1 VAPSEPE
8 QTQETQ
14 DCEPTGEAA
23 AVPQDDFSGLPA
35 GDIGEYGMDGSIP
48 LQGEFAHLPD
58 NDVLEKENPSIQQQ
72 PTPIQNDS
80 GVLEGFL
87 PPGPSPVMIKDVDPC
102 QVEREVRFNNGAS
115 FRPSFDIFFRRLNPL
130 HPLLNENQF
139 RSQFDTFV
147 FDHGHGMSELDQAQL
162 LVLVNLIHAEVEIL
176 IGDCS
181 ESDAIFGWR
190 QFCTADSILQDLIW
204 KGKANLMT
212 LQCLLLKARYLL
224 YLERFNQA
232 YDMMTTAVRIC
243 MQLGLHD
250 QSRWAAQGADLFETV
265 MRQRVFYSLFTL
277 ERAVSLSCGLPPTI
291 RQCDFCVEA
300 PPALDDRGLFPHRP
314 LPEETP
320 EHSFVPYFIAIIKWA
335 ELCGEVWDSMLHMG
349 APKPVS
355 ESQIAALDVK
365 IRDQVR
371 SVPPQL
377 QWRAEC
383 SNAIRGRMEP
393 YVWRQ
398 KVMYRV
404 VCCNTPVYYMKSRLV
419 Y

>member
-1 VAPSEPE
+1 M
-8 QTQETQ
+8 
-14 DCEPTGEAA
+14 AA
-23 AVPQDDFSGLPA
+23 PQDDLSGIP
-35 GDIGEYGMDGSIP
+35 GDIVECGIDGSMP
-48 LQGEFAHLPD
+48 LQGEFGHLPV
-58 NDVLEKENPSIQQQ
+58 NEVLEQEKAPIRQQ

-80 GVLEGFL
+80 GILEGFL

-102 QVEREVRFNNGAS
+102 QVAREVRSNNGAL

-147 FDHGHGMSELDQAQL
+147 FDQGHGMSELDQAQL
-162 LVLVNLIHAEVEIL
+162 LVLVNLVHAEVEIL

-204 KGKANLMT
+204 KGNANLMT
-212 LQCLLLKARYLL
+212 IQCLLLKTRYLL

-232 YDMMTTAVRIC
+232 YDIMATAVRVC

-250 QSRWAAQGADLFETV
+250 QSRWVAQGADMFEIV
-265 MRQRVFYSLFTL
+265 MRQRLFYSLFTL
-277 ERAVSLSCGLPPTI
+277 ERAVSLSCGLPPAI
-291 RQCDFCVEA
+291 RQCDFSVEA
-300 PPALDDRGLFPHRP
+300 PPALDDRGLFPRRP

-320 EHSFVPYFIAIIKWA
+320 EHSFVPYFLAIIKWA
-335 ELCGEVWDSMLHMG
+335 ELCGDVWDSMLHIG

-355 ESQIAALDVK
+355 QSQIATLDMK
-365 IRDQVR
+365 ILNQVR

-377 QWRAEC
+377 QWNAERG
-383 SNAIRGRMEP
+383 NIIRGRMEP
-393 YVWRQ
+393 YIWRQ

-404 VCCNTPVYYMKSRLV
+404 VRSYISVYHMKARLCTNTCP
-419 Y
+419 